1 MPMSSWGY
9 LVFALLPILGLIEQ
23 TLASET
29 SSTPVTPLTV
39 LPSGNWNG
47 IDGNWSSFW
56 LTVGTPPQPIL
67 VFISTASN
75 QPWVVSPDGCT
86 SSDPGTCYSSRGLNF
101 NSNSSTTWVP
111 NTINPGGEFALEVE
125 SSLGLTGIGDYGNDT
140 IVLGSPGSGSPSLGS
155 QVLATIATHDFW
167 LGLFGLNPAPTN
179 FSSKT
184 EPVPSYMSNLKSQ
197 GHIPSLSYGYTAG
210 AYYRNGGGAN
220 GRGVLG
226 NLTLGGYEESLFV
239 PNNLT
244 VDFATSGDDL
254 TIDVNAITIK
264 SPGGTSQVVSSPS
277 SSFPAFIDSSVPYLY
292 LPTSICQKFEEAIGI
307 TYDSESELYLLTDA
321 QHTAL
326 VNRNA
331 SVVFTLTNSTSKAMV
346 NITLP
351 YAAFDWWAE
360 YPLVQNSTRYFP
372 LKRAAD
378 NSQITLGRAFL
389 QEAYLIADYERSQF
403 SIHQRNWTTFYPTS
417 NPTTIFPLNNPAPLP
432 SSSKSKISTPT
443 IAAIVLAILASLA
456 LTLCLTIFILR
467 RAHQRK
473 QTPGRSNTVS
483 TFASTSRS
491 LSKKESFRSAPSS
504 PLPLPFISSKDKAD
518 KKSKH
523 VSNAPSELSFFD
535 KGTNSVLLT
544 PSNRS
549 LVSLNIG
556 KAIGSPNLTLNPQYN
571 NSGVS
576 ISRKP
581 SHSNAA
587 DTILNKN
594 LNLVPTEPKPAFHL
608 ASLSTRRKER
618 KKKRKEKAQE
628 IYELSGGSD
637 ALCWAEM
644 DEMDE
649 ELEEMDMDSRAS
661 SPALSA
667 LSFASNAALITSNP
681 EKSKPWMD
689 NDREIR
695 GSGSIMNMGMNR
707 DSGMERMNRMDKE
720 AEAYRERSGGHSHPG
735 TGNDTVTTNNSR
747 GRESHFTNTTMGMDT
762 PTDGVGTGGTWEFE
776 KYLDSSRLP
785 WVQRGSGLGVVIE
798 PPSPVA
804 QPVAAIPALRE
815 GAQAPGKRVEIV
827 RDSMRIPGQK
837 RESEKGVIWGRF

>member
-1 MPMSSWGY
+1 MPMSSWRY
-9 LVFALLPILGLIEQ
+9 LAFFLLPILGLLEQ
-23 TLASET
+23 TLASAT
-29 SSTPVTPLTV
+29 SATSATPVPPLTV

-56 LTVGTPPQPIL
+56 LTVGTPPQPVL

-75 QPWVVSPDGCT
+75 QPWVVSPDGC
-86 SSDPGTCYSSRGLNF
+86 SPSDPGTCYSSRGLNF
-101 NSNSSTTWVP
+101 NSNSSATWVP

-125 SSLGLTGIGDYGNDT
+125 SSLGLTGNGDYGNDT
-140 IVLGSPGSGSPSLGS
+140 ILLGSPGSGSPSLSS

-184 EPVPSYMSNLKSQ
+184 EPAPSYMSNLKSQ

-220 GRGVLG
+220 GGGVLG

-254 TIDVNAITIK
+254 TVDVNAITVK

-307 TYDSESELYLLTDA
+307 SYDSESELYLLTDA

-372 LKRAAD
+372 LKRATD

-432 SSSKSKISTPT
+432 SSKSKISTPV
-443 IAAIVLAILASLA
+443 IAAIVLAILTSIA
-456 LTLCLTIFILR
+456 LTLCLSIFILHR
-467 RAHQRK
+467 VHQRK

-504 PLPLPFISSKDKAD
+504 PLPLPFISSKDKSD
-518 KKSKH
+518 KRSKH

-576 ISRKP
+576 ISRNP
-581 SHSNAA
+581 SQSNAA
-587 DTILNKN
+587 DTS
-594 LNLVPTEPKPAFHL
+594 V
-608 ASLSTRRKER
+608 RRRER
-618 KKKRKEKAQE
+618 KKLKR
-628 IYELSGGSD
+628 
-637 ALCWAEM
+637 
-644 DEMDE
+644 
-649 ELEEMDMDSRAS
+649 
-661 SPALSA
+661 
-667 LSFASNAALITSNP
+667 F
-681 EKSKPWMD
+681 
-689 NDREIR
+689 
-695 GSGSIMNMGMNR
+695 MN
-707 DSGMERMNRMDKE
+707 
-720 AEAYRERSGGHSHPG
+720 
-735 TGNDTVTTNNSR
+735 
-747 GRESHFTNTTMGMDT
+747 
-762 PTDGVGTGGTWEFE
+762 
-776 KYLDSSRLP
+776 
-785 WVQRGSGLGVVIE
+785 
-798 PPSPVA
+798 
-804 QPVAAIPALRE
+804 
-815 GAQAPGKRVEIV
+815 
-827 RDSMRIPGQK
+827 
-837 RESEKGVIWGRF
+837 